1 MVVQIRNEKNN
12 QIKGG
17 TKENR
22 KNTGKNSL
30 LLKVSIPS
38 RWIPSN
44 LIIGEVVAGKPHR
57 PFVLQG
63 IEEIPSRFTV
73 SSNLESVD
81 QLEAD
86 TSHSKN
92 LASTITFGAGRGFV
106 KASNWS
112 LDDINLTS

>member
-38 RWIPSN
+38 R
-44 LIIGEVVAGKPHR
+44 
-57 PFVLQG
+57 
-63 IEEIPSRFTV
+63 
-73 SSNLESVD
+73 
-81 QLEAD
+81 
-86 TSHSKN
+86 
-92 LASTITFGAGRGFV
+92 
-106 KASNWS
+106 
-112 LDDINLTS
+112 